1 MSAAS
6 RIQSDSADRN
16 DVALNGDGAAA
27 RPPDNGRPMSDNEA
41 TRDLIRGAVS
51 DDAPEYDYANYRA
64 ISPAAIGSLV
74 FGLASVSAF
83 INWWLVVIPIA
94 GVLLAIF
101 ALRQI
106 SERSDELTGRPFALA
121 GLALSAACAVGGHA
135 TLWHEY
141 LTEVPEGH
149 VRLTYD
155 DLQPDERVPGQV
167 VPATIHDQDGK
178 RVFIKGYVLAGTRRE
193 GIQTFILVRDQG
205 DCCFGGNPKLT
216 DRILVQLKPGRVFSY
231 TDRRQKIIGEFHVRA
246 GKAVDVPGDVVYQL
260 QDAEIL

>member
-6 RIQSDSADRN
+6 RVQPDSAERHN
-16 DVALNGDGAAA
+16 VAMTGGNASAL
-27 RPPDNGRPMSDNEA
+27 PSDNGRSMIDNATGRDVIHDFVNDETPEA
-41 TRDLIRGAVS
+41 
-51 DDAPEYDYANYRA
+51 DYASYRA
-64 ISPAAIGSLV
+64 ISPAAVGSLV
-74 FGLASVSAF
+74 LGLASVSAF

-94 GVLLAIF
+94 GVLLGIF
-101 ALRQI
+101 AWRQI
-106 SERSDELTGRPFALA
+106 SERSDELTGRPLALA
-121 GLALSAACAVGGHA
+121 GVALSAACALGGQA

-155 DLQPDERVPGQV
+155 DLQPDERVPSQV
-167 VPATIHDQDGK
+167 VPPTIQEQDGK

-193 GIQTFILVRDQG
+193 GIKTFILVRDQG

-246 GKAVDVPGDVVYQL
+246 GKAVDVPGDVVYQVI
-260 QDAEIL
+260 DAEIL

>member
-6 RIQSDSADRN
+6 RVQPDSAERKQ
-16 DVALNGDGAAA
+16 VALTGDDDAA
-27 RPPDNGRPMSDNEA
+27 RPSDHGRSMSNDTA
-41 TRDLIRGAVS
+41 TNDVVHDAIS
-51 DDAPEYDYANYRA
+51 DDAPDSDYANYRA
-64 ISPAAIGSLV
+64 ISPAAVGSLV
-74 FGLASVSAF
+74 LGLASASAF

-94 GVLLAIF
+94 GVLLGIVAW
-101 ALRQI
+101 RQVN
-106 SERSDELTGRPFALA
+106 ERSDELTGRPLALA
-121 GLALSAACAVGGHA
+121 GIALSAACAVGGQA

-149 VRLTYD
+149 VRLTYN

-167 VPATIHDQDGK
+167 VPPAIHEQDGK

-216 DRILVQLKPGRVFSY
+216 DRVLVQLKPGRVFSY
-231 TDRRQKIIGEFHVRA
+231 TDRRQKIVGEFHVRA